1 MGGLLSGKEPVAA
14 APKQT
19 EVLRAGHWD
28 REAPPP
34 PGSLAA
40 DILAAKAL
48 VEQKKYE
55 EAEDAFDDLRDRAE
69 KEKRWDHHEECWFWL
84 AECQFAQEQ
93 YPAAQKSYYKMLERY
108 PSSRYRGEAIRRQNF
123 IANYWLQNTRA
134 EMENNQS
141 RWGWAPNFLDKTRPT
156 FAEEESAVKACE
168 AVYLQD
174 PTGPLAS
181 DALFR
186 AGAVRYYREDYAEAD
201 NLFSVLVDQYPN
213 SPRAPRALELAIQ
226 AKTQVMGGTDYDGRK
241 LVEAR
246 NLAMT
251 ALQKYPEMQETD
263 RKALERT
270 LWSINE
276 QQAEKDFNVAE
287 FYRRT
292 GHPGSAYFYYE
303 LVRRRYAGTV
313 WEKKALERIRELRA
327 QAEQEPA
334 K

>member
-1 MGGLLSGKEPVAA
+1 MGGLLAGKKPE
-14 APKQT
+14 APAKNT

-28 REAPPP
+28 QEPAPPA
-34 PGSLAA
+34 GSLAA
-40 DILAAKAL
+40 DLLAAKGL
-48 VEQKKYE
+48 VEQKKYDD
-55 EAEDAFDDLRDRAE
+55 AEDAFDDLRDRAE
-69 KEKRWDHHEECWFWL
+69 EEKRWDAHEECWFWL
-84 AECQFAQEQ
+84 AECQFAQEH
-93 YPAAQKSYYKMLERY
+93 YPDAQKSYYKLLEGY

-134 EMENNQS
+134 DMENTKTGLS
-141 RWGWAPNFLDKTRPT
+141 WVPNFLDKTRPA

-174 PTGPLAS
+174 PTGPLAA

-251 ALQKYPEMQETD
+251 ALQKYPELPQSD
-263 RKALERT
+263 RGSLERT
-270 LWSINE
+270 LWGINE
-276 QQAEKDFNVAE
+276 QQAEKDFKVAE

-292 GHPGSAYFYYE
+292 NHPGSAYFYYE
-303 LVRRRYAGTV
+303 LVRRRYAGTD
-313 WEKKALERIRELRA
+313 WEKRAIERIRELRA